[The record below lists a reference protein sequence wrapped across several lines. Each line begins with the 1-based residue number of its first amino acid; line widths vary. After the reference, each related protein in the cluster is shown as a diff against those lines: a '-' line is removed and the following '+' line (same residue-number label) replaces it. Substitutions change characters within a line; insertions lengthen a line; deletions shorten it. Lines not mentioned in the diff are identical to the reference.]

1 MLGILLF
8 LLAEAF
14 FNIPRTLPPF
24 AQAYVCIDNVKNCV
38 GFFFLTMTLSKP
50 YPIDLTRGKV
60 LFDPSM
66 TFEKVLSRKFSY
78 NRR

>member
-1 MLGILLF
+1 MTSPGRYILILPSPILG
-8 LLAEAF
+8 
-14 FNIPRTLPPF
+14 PPLVKPM
-24 AQAYVCIDNVKNCV
+24 YVIENVKNCA
-38 GFFFLTMTLSKP
+38 GFVFLTMTLSKP